1 LPDGIFSDQKSHFG
15 YILESLE
22 KEKVGIFKFGN
33 FVVFRNIFTRLGK
46 LYHEKSGNPVAFSK
60 VGEIFLSM

>member
-22 KEKVGIFKFGN
+22 KEKVGIFKGPL
-33 FVVFRNIFTRLGK
+33 VYTIG
-46 LYHEKSGNPVAFSK
+46 
-60 VGEIFLSM
+60 IW